1 MTLGYRDFATFNEI
15 VAPLIQELNAF
26 LAALHAN
33 PVFVM
38 TQILFKEYF
47 AKISDVV
54 NELVSKK
61 DSFSPSNSCLIQHV
75 TKNIMASKQ
84 KWKEIEKKVPEAIV
98 IADHDDHDGPII
110 QEEDVKNLETLLEN
124 LIKLMEH
131 FIERM
136 KTNDLQQEQLELAY
150 VIGSLWGQR
159 KVKYYMVC
167 TYLIFY
173 VLIGTYA
180 PTYLIGPGIYVHY
193 FHSRMHIFKWQ
204 FLV

>member
-26 LAALHAN
+26 LAALNAN

-38 TQILFKEYF
+38 TQILFQEYF
-47 AKISDVV
+47 AKLSDVI

-84 KWKEIEKKVPEAIV
+84 KWKEIEKRVPEAIA
-98 IADHDDHDGPII
+98 IADDDHGPII
-110 QEEDVKNLETLLEN
+110 NREDVKNLESLLEN
-124 LIKLMEH
+124 LIKLIEH

-159 KVKYYMVC
+159 KVKYYMV
-167 TYLIFY
+167 
-173 VLIGTYA
+173 
-180 PTYLIGPGIYVHY
+180 
-193 FHSRMHIFKWQ
+193 SK
-204 FLV
+204 